1 MTRVGGPP
9 PGVVPSALPQ
19 GAPIT
24 AVLSD
29 LPAALRNLTL
39 GAFLTGTVLERNGS
53 GITMLQ
59 TGAGVFGIKTTVPLP
74 PGSTVT
80 LQVQSA
86 GAQMQA
92 IVLSVTPQGASA
104 KAPMPLP
111 AQPAT
116 PVSAPPP
123 APPPITSN
131 AQPAPAIVDRPV
143 IASTAITATV
153 IGPAGGPAPA
163 LPPAPAPTSAPPA
176 PAGATAPNT
185 GTGDAPAGSTA
196 ANAARPVPDAPTANA
211 AQTAVY
217 QRQMSI
223 VSSAS
228 PAPPAPAPAGPP
240 APAPTPS
247 PSAGAPQSPAA
258 PVAPERAATASSP
271 APDKPLAPLP
281 SGTQVQI
288 RLLPSEPGAAR
299 PATPTAPTASATPA
313 TPTGPTPTSTAPVV
327 RGVSSGVTPPPN
339 AAPAPSGAQATTAHQ
354 TVAATIVARTPAGQ
368 TILDTPVGRI
378 LAALPRMVEKAAP
391 GTRIQLELLTAERGT
406 GTPRPTIAASGPSA
420 IAREWPGLRDVL
432 KLVQDAAAPEVR
444 AALDRALP
452 KPGPQLARQML
463 AFVDAATQGGVRT
476 WLGEGIARII
486 ERLGGGELVNRLD
499 HDLRDMLATQRGDGD
514 WRMTIIPLLD
524 GRELR
529 QIRFFERRRKRD
541 EKERRREDSARFV
554 VECEHSEFG
563 ALQIDGLMNEK
574 RLDLILRSHDP
585 LPQEMER
592 DILALFGDACTGLG
606 LNGQLF
612 FQAVPVFPVSPLE
625 DLSHNAVQVSI

>member
-9 PGVVPSALPQ
+9 PGVVPPSLPQ

-74 PGSTVT
+74 LGSTVT

-92 IVLSVTPQGASA
+92 IVLSVMPQGASA

-111 AQPAT
+111 AQPGT
-116 PVSAPPP
+116 PLAPPP
-123 APPPITSN
+123 PAASPLTPN
-131 AQPAPAIVDRPV
+131 ALPAPAIVDRPV

-163 LPPAPAPTSAPPA
+163 LPPTPAPPSAPLAPASASV
-176 PAGATAPNT
+176 PNA

-196 ANAARPVPDAPTANA
+196 ANAARFAPDTPIANA

-223 VSSAS
+223 VPGAS
-228 PAPPAPAPAGPP
+228 PPAIASAPAQSTPASVPQLPAASAPQDGAAAAPAPAPA
-240 APAPTPS
+240 
-247 PSAGAPQSPAA
+247 
-258 PVAPERAATASSP
+258 
-271 APDKPLAPLP
+271 KPLAPLP

-288 RLLPSEPGAAR
+288 RLLPGEPGTAPQTLPTPPATPGGSPPVPAAPVAR
-299 PATPTAPTASATPA
+299 PALS
-313 TPTGPTPTSTAPVV
+313 GPLSL
-327 RGVSSGVTPPPN
+327 PN
-339 AAPAPSGAQATTAHQ
+339 AAPSAAQASTAHQ
-354 TVAATIVARTPAGQ
+354 AVAATIVARTPAGQ

-378 LAALPRMVEKAAP
+378 LAVLPRTAESAAA
-391 GTRIQLELLTAERGT
+391 GTRIHLELLTAERGT
-406 GTPRPTIAASGPSA
+406 GAPRPTIAASGPSA
-420 IAREWPGLRDVL
+420 IAREWPGLRDAL
-432 KLVQDAAAPEVR
+432 KLVQDSAAPEAR

-486 ERLGGGELVNRLD
+486 ERLGGGEFVSRLD
-499 HDLRDMLATQRGDGD
+499 HDLHDMLATQRSDGD
-514 WRMTIIPLLD
+514 WRMTIIPMLD
-524 GRELR
+524 GRDLR

-541 EKERRREDSARFV
+541 EKEQRREDSARFV
-554 VECEHSEFG
+554 VECDHSELG
-563 ALQIDGLMNEK
+563 ALQLDGLMHEK
-574 RLDLILRSHDP
+574 RLDVILRSHDP

-592 DILALFGDACTGLG
+592 DILALFGNACTDLG